1 MSQSPKKIE
10 EAKLKLLDADYRAK
24 LKLLDDDYD
33 ADKVKHD

>member
-1 MSQSPKKIE
+1 MTK
-10 EAKLKLLDADYRAK
+10 KLKLLDADYRAK